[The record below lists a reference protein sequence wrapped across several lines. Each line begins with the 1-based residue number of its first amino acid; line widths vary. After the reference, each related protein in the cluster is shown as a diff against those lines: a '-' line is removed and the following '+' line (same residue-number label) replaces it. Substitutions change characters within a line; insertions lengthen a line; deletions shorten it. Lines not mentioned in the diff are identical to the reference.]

1 MLQEGDDDELE
12 ELDEFSLSSSS
23 DVMLHEKDGELDEF
37 PLSSSSD
44 VMLHEKDGELDE

>member
-23 DVMLHEKDGELDEF
+23 EVPLQEKDGELE
-37 PLSSSSD
+37 
-44 VMLHEKDGELDE
+44 